1 MPLLIAFVLF
11 FAWGWW
17 RARKAGGGVADRV
30 RYGLI
35 HGLAVALVLYAVAT
49 LGDWQG
55 LTN

>member
-35 HGLAVALVLYAVAT
+35 HGLAVALVLYTVAT